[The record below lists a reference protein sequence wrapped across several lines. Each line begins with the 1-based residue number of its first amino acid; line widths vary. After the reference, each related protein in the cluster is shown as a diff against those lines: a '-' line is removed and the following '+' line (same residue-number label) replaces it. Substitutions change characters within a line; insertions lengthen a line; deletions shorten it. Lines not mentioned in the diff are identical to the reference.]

1 MPKPEY
7 FIQKELSK
15 ALLDEYLEEELKTA
29 GYSSCEVVKTPL
41 GTRITITA
49 LRPGLIIGRR
59 GARIRELSKVIEE
72 KFGYSNP
79 IISVVEVQ
87 VPEFDPKIMAWQIA
101 RAIARGY
108 RYRRVGF
115 WVLRS
120 IKEAGAIGAE
130 IIISGKIRTQRSRY
144 EKFREGTLLK
154 SGEVTE
160 RLVKKAKTSVLM
172 KQGIIGIKVA
182 ILPPSP
188 EYEAF
193 LEMERKEKERR
204 RKSKKRIKEEV
215 EEKEKEVKE
224 AASEEVGEMEKE

>member
-7 FIQKELSK
+7 FIEKELRK
-15 ALLDEYLEEELKTA
+15 ALLDEYLAEELRMA

-59 GARIRELSKVIEE
+59 GTRIKELSKTIEE
-72 KFGYSNP
+72 KFNYPNP

-87 VPEFDPKIMAWQIA
+87 VPEFDPRIMAWQVA

-120 IKEAGAIGAE
+120 IMEAGAIGAE
-130 IIISGKIRTQRSRY
+130 IVISGKLRTQRSRY
-144 EKFREGTLLK
+144 EKFSDGALLK
-154 SGEVTE
+154 SGEVAE
-160 RLVKKAKTSVLM
+160 RLVKKAKTTVLM
-172 KQGIIGIKVA
+172 KQGIIGVKVA

-188 EYEAF
+188 EYEEF
-193 LEMERKEKERR
+193 LEMEKREKERR
-204 RKSKKRIKEEV
+204 KKSKKKLEEV
-215 EEKEKEVKE
+215 EKI
-224 AASEEVGEMEKE
+224 ASEETGEVEKK

>member
-7 FIQKELSK
+7 FIEKELKK
-15 ALLDEYLEEELKTA
+15 ALLDEYLAEELRMA

-59 GARIRELSKVIEE
+59 GTRIKELSKTIEE
-72 KFGYSNP
+72 KFNYPNP

-87 VPEFDPKIMAWQIA
+87 VPEFDPRIMAWQVA

-120 IKEAGAIGAE
+120 IMEAGAVGAE
-130 IIISGKIRTQRSRY
+130 IIISGKLRTQRSRY
-144 EKFREGTLLK
+144 EKFSDGVLLK
-154 SGEVTE
+154 SGEIAE
-160 RLVKKAKTSVLM
+160 RLVKKAKTTVLM
-172 KQGIIGIKVA
+172 KQGIIGVKVA
-182 ILPPSP
+182 ILPSSP
-188 EYEAF
+188 EYEEF
-193 LEMERKEKERR
+193 LEMERREKERR
-204 RKSKKRIKEEV
+204 KKSKRKLEEV
-215 EEKEKEVKE
+215 EKI
-224 AASEEVGEMEKE
+224 ASEKTGEVEKK

>member
-7 FIQKELSK
+7 FIEKELRK
-15 ALLDEYLEEELKTA
+15 ALLDEYLAEELRMA

-59 GARIRELSKVIEE
+59 GTRIKELSKTIEE
-72 KFGYSNP
+72 KFNYPNP

-87 VPEFDPKIMAWQIA
+87 VPEFDPRIMAWQVA

-120 IKEAGAIGAE
+120 IMEAGAIGAE
-130 IIISGKIRTQRSRY
+130 IVISGKLRTQRSRY
-144 EKFREGTLLK
+144 EKFSDGVLLK
-154 SGEVTE
+154 SGEVAE
-160 RLVKKAKTSVLM
+160 RLVKKAKTTVLM
-172 KQGIIGIKVA
+172 KQGIIGVKVA

-188 EYEAF
+188 EYEEF
-193 LEMERKEKERR
+193 LEMEKREKERR
-204 RKSKKRIKEEV
+204 KKSKKKLEEV
-215 EEKEKEVKE
+215 EKI
-224 AASEEVGEMEKE
+224 ASEEAGEVEKK

>member
-7 FIQKELSK
+7 FIEKELKK
-15 ALLDEYLEEELKTA
+15 ALLDEYLPEELRMA

-59 GARIRELSKVIEE
+59 GTRIKELSKTIEE
-72 KFGYSNP
+72 KFNYPNP

-87 VPEFDPKIMAWQIA
+87 VPEFDPRIMAWQVA

-120 IKEAGAIGAE
+120 IMEAGAVGAE
-130 IIISGKIRTQRSRY
+130 IIISGKLRTQRSRY
-144 EKFREGTLLK
+144 EKFSDGVLLK
-154 SGEVTE
+154 SGEIAE
-160 RLVKKAKTSVLM
+160 RLVKKAKTTVLM
-172 KQGIIGIKVA
+172 KQGIIGVKVA
-182 ILPPSP
+182 ILPSSP
-188 EYEAF
+188 EYEEF
-193 LEMERKEKERR
+193 LEMERREKERR
-204 RKSKKRIKEEV
+204 KKSKRKLEEV
-215 EEKEKEVKE
+215 EKI
-224 AASEEVGEMEKE
+224 ASEKTGEVEKK